1 MPNTLDAKL
10 TTNKFYTQN
19 IFFQIRKKYARDN
32 MMIITFLLLDFM
44 VMQSDFP
51 QTGMKLYALYPRR
64 MNDIKGLVQDLHL
77 NMDLTER
84 HKIKLMAP

>member
-1 MPNTLDAKL
+1 
-10 TTNKFYTQN
+10 
-19 IFFQIRKKYARDN
+19 

-51 QTGMKLYALYPRR
+51 QTGMKVFALYPRR

-84 HKIKLMAP
+84 HKIKLMAS

>member
-1 MPNTLDAKL
+1 
-10 TTNKFYTQN
+10 
-19 IFFQIRKKYARDN
+19 

-51 QTGMKLYALYPRR
+51 QTGMNVYALYPRR

-77 NMDLTER
+77 NMDLSR
-84 HKIKLMAP
+84 KLFQMKLFGL